1 MSWSPS
7 RICSGAL
14 TVGPIHARSEKLAS
28 VVKQYLNSPAY
39 RATQE
44 ADSRTAL
51 AAARD
56 FEPDLVVT
64 PNVAVH
70 KIGIVVGIVPI
81 TVQRTRDAMNWHPT
95 PGFICGARPRHAA
108 PRLRTTLKGRDHHRS
123 HLASVTRSPMV
134 GRGTLSPARAAARVS
149 CGPKRYC

>member
-1 MSWSPS
+1 M
-7 RICSGAL
+7 
-14 TVGPIHARSEKLAS
+14 
-28 VVKQYLNSPAY
+28 VKQSLNSPAY

-95 PGFICGARPRHAA
+95 PGFICGCAATAR
-108 PRLRTTLKGRDHHRS
+108 
-123 HLASVTRSPMV
+123 
-134 GRGTLSPARAAARVS
+134 RAATTNYSQRTKPSPQSFGLGDEKPNGGSGHTVTSPGSNSGLVRSQAVLLT
-149 CGPKRYC
+149 